1 MSADYNTRISHSFR
15 LPSGVAEA
23 LESIALQRGL
33 SKTEVVS
40 EAIEL
45 MSRQHTEALIAE
57 GFAEMASEDTVD
69 AELAVRSALEVSD
82 EW

>member
-1 MSADYNTRISHSFR
+1 MNTRYNTRISHSFR
-15 LPSGVAEA
+15 LPLGVAEA
-23 LESIALQRGL
+23 LESLSSELGL

-45 MSRQHTEALIAE
+45 LKRQRTEALITE
-57 GFAEMASEDTVD
+57 GFAEMAAEDRAD
-69 AELAVRSALEVSD
+69 AEAAVPAALEVSD